1 MPQIKNIELAQ
12 REMFTPAEELL
23 TRYDAAR
30 VGHLLRLRDMYNWML
45 ANPSERDRKFIDLF
59 MGKYGIGQ
67 SQAYSDLALIK
78 QLIPALAPASREFY
92 RKQVSEMLLETYNM
106 AKARKDTKAMAMAAK
121 ELGKVNRVD
130 LEDEKVLPYDDIVI
144 QPFTPSSDPTIIGL
158 KVIPNLEE
166 VKARLRKQMA
176 MDNPDIEDIE
186 YEPADLEEESL
197 FPEVQEENGKDLLQ

>member
-1 MPQIKNIELAQ
+1 
-12 REMFTPAEELL
+12 
-23 TRYDAAR
+23 
-30 VGHLLRLRDMYNWML
+30 
-45 ANPSERDRKFIDLF
+45 
-59 MGKYGIGQ
+59 
-67 SQAYSDLALIK
+67 
-78 QLIPALAPASREFY
+78 
-92 RKQVSEMLLETYNM
+92 MLLETYNM

>member
-1 MPQIKNIELAQ
+1 MPQVKNIELAQ

-23 TRYDAAR
+23 QRYDAAR
-30 VGHLLRLRDMYNWML
+30 VDHLLRLRDMYNWML
-45 ANPSERDRKFIDLF
+45 SNPSERDRKFIDVF
-59 MGKYGIGQ
+59 TGKYGI
-67 SQAYSDLALIK
+67 SETAAYSDLALIK

-130 LEDEKVLPYDDIVI
+130 LEDEKALPYDDIVI

-176 MDNPDIEDIE
+176 IDNPDIEDIE
-186 YEPADLEEESL
+186 FEPADLEEESL
-197 FPEVQEENGKDLLQ
+197 FPETPEAS